1 MDMKKIIC
9 ESTYFYGV
17 TEQSTYAYRL
27 MLRFCDPIEEAV
39 LQKALSLTVKRYPY
53 YMVQCI
59 SDGREYWLVPN
70 DRPFDGKR
78 QSQPLSLGGQLS
90 GGYSVAEYI
99 SRTRRRNGCNAGTS
113 HLGLLLLQG

>member
-27 MLRFCDPIEEAV
+27 MLRFCDPIEEEI
-39 LQKALSLTVKRYPY
+39 LRKALSLTVKRYPY

-70 DRPFDGKR
+70 DCPFELYHT
-78 QSQPLSLGGQLS
+78 SEPLLMGSDKVCG
-90 GGYSVAEYI
+90 
-99 SRTRRRNGCNAGTS
+99 
-113 HLGLLLLQG
+113 